1 MSVTRTRIILLVIAA
16 ILLTYLI
23 YRLPIANT
31 NAKKSD
37 SIDKVEEVAIPLDW
51 EKFIDSAS
59 SGLLPE
65 QISQL
70 RAVTEKPNFEKDIV
84 AIDTVAMMW
93 EQFNYPGIA
102 AHYKEKIAQQQP
114 NEKNCLAAAFRYFDA
129 FKIATDETERKAMV
143 DAAILNYKK
152 VIEYN
157 PENLN
162 AKTDLGVLY
171 AEGTSD
177 PMAGIMLLREVV
189 AKDPKHENTQMNLG
203 LLSLKSNQNDK
214 AIERFEN
221 VLQINPARL
230 EMYVYKAYAYV
241 AMKDTSKAKENFELF
256 LKNSDDEVAKQQV
269 KDYMKEL

>member
-16 ILLTYLI
+16 ILLTYII

-37 SIDKVEEVAIPLDW
+37 SIDKVEAVAMPLDW
-51 EKFIDSAS
+51 EKYIDSAS

-70 RAVTEKPNFEKDIV
+70 RAVTTKPEFEKDIV

-93 EQFNYPGIA
+93 ERFNYPGIA
-102 AHYKEKIAQQQP
+102 AYYKEKIAKQQP
-114 NEKNCLAAAFRYFDA
+114 SEKNCLAAAYRYFDA
-129 FKIATDETERKAMV
+129 FKIATDETERQAMV
-143 DAAILNYKK
+143 DAAIANYKK

-157 PENLN
+157 ADNLN

-171 AEGTSD
+171 AEGTSN

-189 AKDPKHENTQMNLG
+189 AKDPKHENAQLNLG

-214 AIERFEN
+214 AIERFDN

-230 EMYVYKAYAYV
+230 EMNVYKGYAYL
-241 AMKDTSKAKENFELF
+241 AMSDTAMAKKCFDIFLNTSK
-256 LKNSDDEVAKQQV
+256 DEEAKQQV
-269 KDYMKEL
+269 RDYLKEL

>member
-1 MSVTRTRIILLVIAA
+1 M
-16 ILLTYLI
+16 
-23 YRLPIANT
+23 
-31 NAKKSD
+31 
-37 SIDKVEEVAIPLDW
+37 
-51 EKFIDSAS
+51 
-59 SGLLPE
+59 
-65 QISQL
+65 
-70 RAVTEKPNFEKDIV
+70 
-84 AIDTVAMMW
+84 
-93 EQFNYPGIA
+93 
-102 AHYKEKIAQQQP
+102 
-114 NEKNCLAAAFRYFDA
+114 AAAFRYFDA

-189 AKDPKHENTQMNLG
+189 AKDPKHENAQMNLG